1 MTDFKSKKYSIGD
14 TAGHCGVT
22 VKQIRN
28 WEACGYIPEATRI
41 ICGERAYRYFSE
53 TDFDIIRRIKSNLDE
68 GFRLP
73 VAAEK
78 AAEET
83 NRKGGNKDA

>member
-1 MTDFKSKKYSIGD
+1 MTDYSSKKYSIGD
-14 TAGHCGVT
+14 AASQCGVT

-41 ICGERAYRYFSE
+41 ICGERAYRLFSA
-53 TDFDIIRRIKSNLDE
+53 DDLSIIRRIKSFLDK

>member
-1 MTDFKSKKYSIGD
+1 MTDFKSKKYSSGD

-53 TDFDIIRRIKSNLDE
+53 NDIGIIRRIKSYLDQ
-68 GFRLP
+68 GFKLKIA
-73 VAAEK
+73 VQK
-78 AAEET
+78 AREDLGM
-83 NRKGGNKDA
+83 KGGATDA